1 MFSKPIFFDVCS
13 PAKQQDDD
21 IPVGKVKKMRLILQT
36 SFEPPCK
43 LLDPNPPLSR
53 SNSVKLMGTP
63 VSIAAFWQNQSL
75 LPKETVQSLCKG
87 GKWHIIEGV
96 SCDRFN
102 IHVCSV
108 FEKPVALKRWL
119 TEYASE

>member
-1 MFSKPIFFDVCS
+1 MFSKPIFFDACNL
-13 PAKQQDDD
+13 AKKQADD
-21 IPVGKVKKMRLILQT
+21 IPVGKAKKNAIYTANLPRPSLQ
-36 SFEPPCK
+36 PPG
-43 LLDPNPPLSR
+43 SR
-53 SNSVKLMGTP
+53 TNSVKLMGTP
-63 VSIAAFWQNQSL
+63 VSIAALWQNQTL
-75 LPKETVQSLCKG
+75 LTQETVQSLCKG